1 MSKDEL
7 MAKELEEML
16 DLRKDAML
24 VLKKQMRK
32 MKKLKKSL

>member
-16 DLRKDAML
+16 DLRKDVML

-32 MKKLKKSL
+32 MKKLKRSL

>member
-7 MAKELEEML
+7 MAKELAEML

-32 MKKLKKSL
+32 MKKLKRSL